1 MYGPPVMPYQPDGI
15 WSSPYNGD
23 KWIKSEISQQYRRAI
38 YTFWKRTSP
47 YPSMISFDGVGREV
61 CVSRRIRTNTPL
73 QALVTLNDSVYVDIS
88 AKLAQRALSVSKQN
102 YLESIKIAYLLASGK
117 KISEPNFAI
126 LSRLYQETLNIYKKE
141 KQKSKALS
149 GEENPELAALILVSN
164 TILNLDEVITKS

>member
-1 MYGPPVMPYQPDGI
+1 M
-15 WSSPYNGD
+15 
-23 KWIKSEISQQYRRAI
+23 
-38 YTFWKRTSP
+38 
-47 YPSMISFDGVGREV
+47 
-61 CVSRRIRTNTPL
+61 
-73 QALVTLNDSVYVDIS
+73 
-88 AKLAQRALSVSKQN
+88 
-102 YLESIKIAYLLASGK
+102 ESIKIAYLLASGK